1 MPSISYTPTRELVD
15 GSSGSLSFTAT
26 RCNRTPKS
34 TGKEHTALSGN
45 TESVLYRRDIEW
57 QISVSPFFEN
67 QLQLW
72 REFEASCA
80 NGEAFELDTSDI
92 PGGRETAVC
101 RLKRN
106 GFREMRQGAFEF
118 YVTFT
123 AIEV

>member
-1 MPSISYTPTRELVD
+1 MPNIKYTATRELVD
-15 GSSGSLSFTAT
+15 GSTGSISFSVT
-26 RCNRTPKS
+26 RCTRVPKS

-57 QISVSPFFEN
+57 QISTSPFFEN

-80 NGEAFELDTSDI
+80 NGETFELDTSDI
-92 PGGRETAVC
+92 PGGRDTTVC